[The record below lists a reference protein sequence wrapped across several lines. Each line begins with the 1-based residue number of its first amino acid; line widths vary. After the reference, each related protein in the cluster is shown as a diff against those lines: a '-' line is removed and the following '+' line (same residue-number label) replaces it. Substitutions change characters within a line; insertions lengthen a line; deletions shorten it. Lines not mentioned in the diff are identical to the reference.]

1 MARYCFA
8 VKTAK
13 DSGTC
18 HGVLKLKVITS
29 KAAVAGGLS
38 PVADEDGGRSW
49 AIWFNF
55 SN

>member
-1 MARYCFA
+1 MARLP
-8 VKTAK
+8 KTQ
-13 DSGTC
+13 GRVN
-18 HGVLKLKVITS
+18 GVLKLKVITS